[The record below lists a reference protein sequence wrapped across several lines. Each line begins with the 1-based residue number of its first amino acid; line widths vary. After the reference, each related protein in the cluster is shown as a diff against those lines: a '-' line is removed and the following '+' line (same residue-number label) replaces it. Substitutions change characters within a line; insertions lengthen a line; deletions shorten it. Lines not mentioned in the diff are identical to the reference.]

1 MIFYKLVLGFQ
12 SKINYSIRRICMPII
27 NIKTLKLD
35 QSVKNIFADKIYEIS
50 YNSIG
55 IPAIEIYFNEYDS
68 YHINGKLI
76 TSENPVV
83 TVEVQG
89 PPIGKEKTA
98 ELAVAVKA
106 ATINILGESKTS
118 IFAYHYLG
126 EDTFAINGT
135 LLSDM
140 EKPK

>member
-89 PPIGKEKTA
+89 PPIGKEK
-98 ELAVAVKA
+98 
-106 ATINILGESKTS
+106 
-118 IFAYHYLG
+118 
-126 EDTFAINGT
+126 DR
-135 LLSDM
+135 
-140 EKPK
+140 